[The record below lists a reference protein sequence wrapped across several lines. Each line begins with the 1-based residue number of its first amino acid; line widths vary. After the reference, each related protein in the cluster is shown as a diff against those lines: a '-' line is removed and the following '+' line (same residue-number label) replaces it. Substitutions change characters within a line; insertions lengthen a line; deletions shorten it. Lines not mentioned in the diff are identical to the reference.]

1 MVTNPDDNDGFEVI
15 GSDEMEVTPRGRK
28 SQASPSLVK
37 ALRELR
43 AGSALRLSSY
53 SVPSKGDPKTVRKD
67 RMRVSARIRS
77 AAKAADVSVLIRW
90 SPAGIP
96 QVTLAAK

>member
-1 MVTNPDDNDGFEVI
+1 MVTNPEDDGFEII
-15 GSDEMEVTPRGRK
+15 GSDEMETTPRGRK
-28 SQASPSLVK
+28 SQASPALVK
-37 ALRELR
+37 ALRDLR

-77 AAKAADVSVLIRW
+77 AAKAAEVSVLIRW